1 MMLAQM
7 ALLRPCWSQ
16 SAHHKTSAHSTH
28 SILHTAM
35 ANTIANTTPSMR
47 RRVGAAIMAAIAVLS
62 ASTASEAA
70 TSALGRL
77 PESTVQS
84 LRDSFGESSSPL
96 RATLH
101 HKLEDLQREADQD
114 DSSDTNAKALSQSES
129 GDKLRSWKNKFA
141 GHRAEVKQLR
151 EQHALEL
158 QGLKRQVQ
166 QLTSATAAAGGD
178 KAAVVQN
185 LADQL
190 DERFARLD
198 AALAQLESAK
208 DAKEHRAAARKL
220 QDLLRTLKPAETVPA
235 GPVPM
240 LSPAHPNLRRPGEG
254 GISRTLPK
262 YALEMLH
269 DEQLRQ
275 AQTGK
280 GLDNAY
286 ASNGFGFVK
295 VAVTLPPVAP
305 DATTDCSSTSA
316 DLADDGVEVRLTS
329 EIQALAKS
337 LQYSPT
343 RILRWMLKE
352 VEYEPYWGSMKGSL
366 GVLQSRRGNATD
378 QSSLLVALLRASN
391 IPARFVR
398 GSVSLDDLL
407 PSDNAN
413 GRVQRWLGTK
423 SYSASM
429 AALGY
434 GGVAAGATVN
444 ASGAVQGINFD
455 HVWVQA
461 CVPYAGYRGS
471 KADSGGYRWLP
482 MDPSIKDH
490 DYQDGLSV
498 SVTLDDA
505 FYSGYLAK
513 RTDQL
518 MTDYLGDKVEAAAR
532 SVKSDASREDVP
544 YLGRLRG
551 LKVDVLPSNI
561 PAAVKSFSNWPGTS
575 SPESS
580 TIPDGHRHKFT
591 VTVQN
596 AGGTTLASKTLTFP
610 QNVFSKV
617 TVSYLPDSASQS
629 LWNSWGGS
637 LSALPSGTVN
647 AYPQIKA
654 DGVVVASGSG
664 SATMALNAQHKLI
677 MKVTQGEQNRGA
689 TCVADTGNPSDAKDT
704 DTTCL
709 NKTVYTNLAAGS
721 YFALGINARQASDP
735 YLESL
740 AKTLTQGVSSNTTPP
755 TPASGAAYDATVG
768 QLLHLVLQSYVK
780 GIVDADADMGA
791 SMGFKSAKNYDLG
804 LTGAQLKTDYA
815 FDLPLTVKPAGVYV
829 DFKGGVVNFIK
840 LNSTAPTQANSGESV
855 TDFNS
860 RRKAALRS
868 ESTPMN
874 KLSIYSGSTL
884 EHRVWQE
891 ALRTDAVSTV
901 RGLQYASETG
911 TTLVTFTS
919 SNIGQYDSLMD
930 SSMSSYKASI
940 TSQVSAGAT
949 VTVPRAKIA
958 YTDPVET
965 NKAWR
970 GAVYFTVNDTAG
982 AYGAIIEGG
991 LSGGYPLINA
1001 TPITTVYT
1009 PPVTL
1014 PSFQSVVNTPAPI
1027 LLSTLTPGVQGS
1039 NSFATW
1045 VGDPVNMLT
1054 GNFTHHESDLR
1065 IKGRGGLP
1073 ILLERWY
1080 NSGDPKDGPFG
1091 YGWTHSFNHQIK
1103 LYGIEGSPSTAKVS
1117 WVNGSG
1123 GEQYFTTTSHTNG
1136 DITKGAVFTNPA
1148 GIEVQF
1154 SRVSG
1159 GADDGKFKIRERDG
1173 TVYLFASTTGPSV
1186 TPSATSAVTARLLS
1200 ITDRNGNS
1208 LSLNYSGTQLSTVTD
1223 SLSRTVLT
1231 FTWTGSHV
1239 TQVSD
1244 FTGRKVIYAY
1254 TDGNNNLNQVTDAL
1268 SQNHGYS
1275 YYTTADGTKLDHH
1288 LKRYTLPRGNGMEF
1302 AYYSGGQVFR
1312 HTPFGTDSSLID
1324 ASATTFHYNL
1334 FNRESWS
1341 VNGRGY
1347 EHHITFDANGN
1358 PIKIVEENGAIHTYT
1373 YDSANPYNR
1382 LTDTDS
1388 IGRTTKY
1395 TYTTGTPK
1403 NLVETIT
1410 RPSGAVVEFRDY
1422 NSFAQPQR
1430 LKDERGNWTWQKF
1443 DANGN
1448 LTNSIKVKSGVTPVA
1463 GTQPAAADMLA
1474 WTKLAYDSVGN
1485 VTTSTRVKDFSAG
1498 TGPSLT
1504 QNWDTNKLNVASLN
1518 RKGNRNGAT
1527 VDETTP
1533 IFTYDTL
1540 GRQKT
1545 GVDARWY
1552 PASYD
1557 YDALDR
1563 LILAT
1568 DGYGKTRKFG
1578 FDANSNPNSSEL
1590 IDAGARQDANS
1601 ARFDGQDRLLD
1612 TLDYAGNRSFFSYDE
1627 VGNRLTQ
1634 TSPDNFTLS
1643 FDYDEVNHPVAAFDA
1658 EGNRVYTR
1666 LDTQGRPLSVTD
1678 PNGNAVSYQYWGASG
1693 STFTADGRLKRV
1705 TQPKIVG
1712 QSAGRA
1718 LEYDYDNAG
1727 NVIRTRAVAADGS
1740 STRQSYS
1747 FFDELGR
1754 VTRKVGAPDDA
1765 GNRLQICSKYDNL
1778 SNLTEVW
1785 AGPTTDTSASTCNF
1799 SDTNLKKQVAYT
1811 WDDFGQQLSRTDQLG
1826 KTWNFAYDYYGNLQ
1840 SSQTPEQTKVSA
1852 STKTSY
1858 AYDPNL
1864 NGALKTRTV
1873 PGTGNAGQTAN
1884 YTRNALGQVT
1894 RAETKDGSGTVLVA
1908 YDYSYDTAH
1917 RLSSIADSRGNKSL
1931 GYEWTPGGR
1940 LSKITLKDAGTITH
1954 QWDFKYDAVG
1964 RPTAVV
1970 APSGQTVTF
1979 TLDAAGRLVER
1990 NAGAGLTTQYNWL
2003 PEGSLA
2009 SIVHMAQALS
2019 TGSQVGNVQTA
2030 QLAQHAYTYDIWG
2043 NRQTSADTLAGS
2055 VYNKTYTYDALGR
2068 IKTVS
2073 NGTAAQQEGYGF
2085 DIFGNL
2091 SSKTIGSP
2099 ATQSWT
2105 YTVDDAHQ
2113 LKQVLQS
2120 GTTTAYLRY
2129 DDNGNLKKLC
2139 EGSSLSGTA
2148 TDCSGSTITTYTWDG
2163 LDEMVALAR
2172 AGTNALSEAYAYDE
2186 AGRRVK
2192 KTSAGTTSHYL
2203 YDSQD
2208 IVAEWTGAS
2217 LSGTPT
2223 AAYVHG
2229 GGTDDPVL
2237 RLIGAS
2243 GTPDATS
2250 NAYAQ
2255 DGIGNVTALLEMS
2268 STPANQM
2275 QVAGNTLATT
2285 GDADTAGHPGSQLK
2299 DGVTAI
2305 SQTTGWVGY
2314 TANGAA
2320 ATLTLGSAKTL
2331 ERIEIDAVRN
2341 YLPSTYVVEAL
2352 SGSTWV
2358 QVASGTNT
2366 DFTEFDGSSVRA
2378 VKSFSAVSTTALRV
2392 RFTGAVNSGVVWL
2405 TELEVWSTNGSS
2417 TQRFDAWGNPAGST
2431 GSSIPMYGFTG
2442 REGDASGLVAM
2453 RARYY
2458 SPQFGRFISRDP
2470 IGLGSGISPYQYA
2483 DGNPISNND
2492 PSGLLANSVSNTVT
2506 NYAGQV
2512 QNYFNQPLVRDTFST
2527 IGTGA
2532 KAAVGNIFADT
2543 INGAASW
2550 GEQFTHSDPGSF
2562 GRVDAPV
2569 TITNPIEQQVANDLR
2584 GVAGTALSFAPI
2596 LSGATRGAS
2605 FADVVNNV
2613 SAADQLAIN
2622 RAAGAAFEQAVGT
2635 DLANSGLRIG
2645 QQVTVKTQSGVRT
2658 RLDFLTQN
2666 PLTGEIGCV
2675 ECKASPTAPLTPNQ
2689 TVAFPEIG
2697 QTGGVIVGRGKPGF
2711 PGGMQIP
2718 PTNVQV
2724 IRKQP

>member
-1 MMLAQM
+1 
-7 ALLRPCWSQ
+7 
-16 SAHHKTSAHSTH
+16 
-28 SILHTAM
+28 M
-35 ANTIANTTPSMR
+35 ANTIANTRPSTR
-47 RRVGAAIMAAIAVLS
+47 RRVGAAIMAAMAVVS
-62 ASTASEAA
+62 ASTTSEAA

-84 LRDSFGESSSPL
+84 LRGSFGEVSSPL
-96 RATLH
+96 RASLH
-101 HKLEDLQREADQD
+101 HKLDDLQHDVERDG
-114 DSSDTNAKALSQSES
+114 SSDAEAKALNQVES
-129 GDKLRSWKNKFA
+129 GDKLRNWKNRFA
-141 GHRAEVKQLR
+141 GHRAEIKQLR
-151 EQHALEL
+151 EQHAQEL
-158 QGLKRQVQ
+158 LALKRQVQ
-166 QLTSATAAAGGD
+166 QLTSTAAATGGD
-178 KAAVVQN
+178 KAAIVQN

-220 QDLLRTLKPAETVPA
+220 QALLKALQPAETVPS

-240 LSPAHPNLRRPGEG
+240 LSPAHPNLRRPSEG
-254 GISRTLPK
+254 GVSRTLPK

-269 DEQLRQ
+269 DEQFRQ
-275 AQTGK
+275 AQAGK

-295 VAVTLPPVAP
+295 VAITLPPVAP

-316 DLADDGVEVRLTS
+316 DLADDGVEVRLTP

-398 GSVSLDDLL
+398 GTVSLDDLQ
-407 PSDNAN
+407 PSDSAN

-444 ASGAVQGINFD
+444 ASGAVQGVNFD

-561 PAAVKSFSNWPGTS
+561 PAAVRSFSNWSGTG

-647 AYPQIKA
+647 VYPQIKA

-677 MKVTQGEQNRGA
+677 MKVTQGEQNRGT

-740 AKTLTQGVSSNTTPP
+740 AKTLAQGVSSNTTPP

-840 LNSTAPTQANSGESV
+840 LNSTAPTKANSGEST
-855 TDFNS
+855 TDFNT

-919 SNIGQYDSLMD
+919 SNIAQYDSLMD
-930 SSMSSYKASI
+930 SSMASYKASI
-940 TSQVSAGAT
+940 TSQVSGGAT

-958 YTDPVET
+958 YTDPVDT

-991 LSGGYPLINA
+991 LSGGYPLINPA
-1001 TPITTVYT
+1001 PITTVYT

-1136 DITKGAVFTNPA
+1136 DITKGALFTNPA
-1148 GIEVQF
+1148 GVEVQF

-1200 ITDRNGNS
+1200 ITDRNGNT
-1208 LSLNYSGTQLSTVTD
+1208 LTLNYNGTQLSTVTD

-1275 YYTTADGTKLDHH
+1275 YYTSADGTKLDHH

-1358 PIKIVEENGAIHTYT
+1358 PLKIVEENGAIHTYT

-1395 TYTTGTPK
+1395 TYTTGAPK

-1422 NSFAQPQR
+1422 NSFAQPQK

-1448 LTNSIKVKSGVTPVA
+1448 LTDSIKVKSGVTPVA
-1463 GTQPAAADMLA
+1463 GTQPAAADTLA

-1485 VTTSTRVKDFSAG
+1485 VTTTTRVKDFSAG

-1504 QNWDTNKLNVASLN
+1504 QNWDTNKLNVTSLN

-1533 IFTYDTL
+1533 TFTYDTL

-1590 IDAGARQDANS
+1590 IDAGARQDASS

-1678 PNGNAVSYQYWGASG
+1678 PNGNVVSYQYWGASG
-1693 STFTADGRLKRV
+1693 SNFTADGRLKRV
-1705 TQPKIVG
+1705 TQPKIAG

-1718 LEYDYDNAG
+1718 VEYDYDNAG
-1727 NVIRTRAVAADGS
+1727 NVIHTRALAADGS

-1747 FFDELGR
+1747 FYDELGR

-1765 GNRLQICSKYDNL
+1765 GNRLQICSKFDNL

-1799 SDTNLKKQVAYT
+1799 SDANLKKQVAYT

-1826 KTWNFAYDYYGNLQ
+1826 KSWSFAYDYYGNLQ
-1840 SSQTPEQTKVSA
+1840 NSQTPEQAKVSA
-1852 STKTSY
+1852 ATKTSY
-1858 AYDPNL
+1858 AYDPGL

-1873 PGTGNAGQTAN
+1873 PGTGSAGQTAT

-1894 RAETKDGSGTVLVA
+1894 RAETKDGSGTLLVA
-1908 YDYSYDTAH
+1908 YDYGYDTAH
-1917 RLSSIADSRGNKSL
+1917 RLTSIADSRGNKSL

-1970 APSGQTVTF
+1970 APNGQTVTF
-1979 TLDAAGRLVER
+1979 TLDAAGRLIER

-2003 PEGSLA
+2003 PEGSLS

-2019 TGSQVGNVQTA
+2019 TGGQVGNAQTA

-2043 NRQTSADTLAGS
+2043 NRATSADTLAGS
-2055 VYNKTYTYDALGR
+2055 TYNKSYTYDALNR

-2113 LKQVLQS
+2113 LKQVQQ
-2120 GTTTAYLRY
+2120 GTTTSAYLRY

-2139 EGSSLSGTA
+2139 EGASLSGTA
-2148 TDCSGSTITTYTWDG
+2148 TDCSGSTTTTYSWDG

-2172 AGTNALSEAYAYDE
+2172 AGTNALNEAYAYDE
-2186 AGRRVK
+2186 AGRRIK

-2217 LSGTPT
+2217 LSGTPA

-2237 RLIGAS
+2237 RLTGAS

-2255 DGIGNVTALLEMS
+2255 DGIGNATALLEMS

-2285 GDADTAGHPGSQLK
+2285 GDADAAGHPGSQLK

-2331 ERIEIDAVRN
+2331 ERVEIDAVRN

-2358 QVASGTNT
+2358 QVASGTNA

-2378 VKSFSAVSTTALRV
+2378 IKSFAAVSTTALRV

-2431 GSSIPMYGFTG
+2431 GSSIPTYGFTG
-2442 REGDASGLVAM
+2442 REPDASGLVAM

-2470 IGLGSGISPYQYA
+2470 IGLASGISPYQYA

-2492 PSGLLANSVSNTVT
+2492 PSGLIANSVSNTVT

-2512 QNYFNQPLVRDTFST
+2512 SSWAGNNNLGTRALGGLQLAGGVAEFGLGGSLGIGAGWTGVGAVGAVGLMGLGADQASAGLQTMLTGNATPSLVNRGLQGLGATPTQAAWGDALINVTATGGASSLLTSGNSFAGTISSGGAATSAYAGIGSTGKIGETALKALGGESQVYFPTSQGARFVDQLVGGVAHESKVGYTSLTKDVSAQIAKDVELMQTNRIQGSTWHFFQSPVTGVGGPSQPL
-2527 IGTGA
+2527 
-2532 KAAVGNIFADT
+2532 
-2543 INGAASW
+2543 
-2550 GEQFTHSDPGSF
+2550 
-2562 GRVDAPV
+2562 
-2569 TITNPIEQQVANDLR
+2569 TN
-2584 GVAGTALSFAPI
+2584 AL
-2596 LSGATRGAS
+2596 
-2605 FADVVNNV
+2605 
-2613 SAADQLAIN
+2613 Q
-2622 RAAGAAFEQAVGT
+2622 
-2635 DLANSGLRIG
+2635 
-2645 QQVTVKTQSGVRT
+2645 QSGI
-2658 RLDFLTQN
+2658 N
-2666 PLTGEIGCV
+2666 I
-2675 ECKASPTAPLTPNQ
+2675 
-2689 TVAFPEIG
+2689 I
-2697 QTGGVIVGRGKPGF
+2697 IH
-2711 PGGMQIP
+2711 
-2718 PTNVQV
+2718 
-2724 IRKQP
+2724 